1 MNNLLLILTSV
12 TMGAVGQVLLKM
24 GAGKL
29 SNFSLTF
36 PNIFA
41 SIISILKVPEIIIG
55 LMLFGSSFLLWVKV
69 LTSNE
74 LSYAYPMVSL
84 GYVITAAFSFLLFRE
99 TFTLNKLLGIL
110 MIVSGVFFINR

>member
-29 SNFSLTF
+29 PNFSLTF
-36 PNIFA
+36 PGIFT
-41 SIISILKVPEIIIG
+41 SIISILKVPELIIG
-55 LMLFGSSFLLWVKV
+55 LVLFGSSFLLWVKV

-84 GYVITAAFSFLLFRE
+84 GYVITTAFSFLLFKE
-99 TFTLNKLLGIL
+99 AFTFNKLLGIL